1 MAIGHFGHRPL
12 WPQAIHALA
21 FLAYN
26 FSMTALKELFL
37 IRHGEAE
44 HLVRNL
50 TGGWTDV
57 PLTAV
62 GHEQAQRTGAR
73 LAGLLDEEPF
83 AFYCSDLRRA
93 TQTAEIIAAQ
103 VGRPAVVAHALRD
116 INNGLAAYRT
126 RDEAHAMRK
135 PVSAPLQDWV
145 PYPGGESWRMVR
157 RRVEAFMET
166 LAEERA
172 VIVSHYVVLS
182 VIVQWWWGL
191 DDEHVDA
198 TSLDLDPCSLT
209 HLRVDK
215 YGARVIV
222 RLNDVAHLW
231 D

>member
-1 MAIGHFGHRPL
+1 
-12 WPQAIHALA
+12 
-21 FLAYN
+21 
-26 FSMTALKELFL
+26 MTSLKELFL

-57 PLTAV
+57 PLTEL
-62 GHEQAQRTGAR
+62 GCEQAHRTGRR
-73 LAGLLDEEPF
+73 LLEMLGNDPF

-93 TQTAEIIAAQ
+93 RQTAEIIAGQ
-103 VGRPAVVAHALRD
+103 VGQEPVAVHALRD

-126 RDEAHAMRK
+126 RDDARAMRT
-135 PVSAPLQDWV
+135 PVSTPMQDWV

-157 RRVEAFMET
+157 QRVEPFMDGLDT
-166 LAEERA
+166 ERV
-172 VIVSHYVVLS
+172 VIVSHFVVLS
-182 VIVQWWWGL
+182 VIVQWWWQL
-191 DDEHVDA
+191 PDERIDA

-222 RLNDVAHLW
+222 RLNDGSHLGK
-231 D
+231 